1 MKMSREDRVLAF
13 ELSMIPI
20 MMGSWH
26 LSVKE
31 LATLFK
37 SYDILDYMDVALE
50 MFNSTGTPGILE
62 DLADYISI
70 QGNSEYVNYHYIDN
84 IGNRTSQ
91 QLITIDNISMY
102 LTREIQKQYKI
113 DTPEALLK
121 LMKTETYRQL
131 IDEQSTLW
139 KERHQVI
146 LAMLTNEFSDEH

>member
-1 MKMSREDRVLAF
+1 MKMSREDMVLAF

-20 MMGSWH
+20 MMRSWH

-37 SYDILDYMDVALE
+37 SYGILDYMNVALE

-70 QGNSEYVNYHYIDN
+70 QGNPRYLDYCYIEHT
-84 IGNRTSQ
+84 GNNSPN
-91 QLITIDNISMY
+91 QLMTVYNISMY
-102 LTREIQKQYKI
+102 LTKELQNQYKI
-113 DTPEALLK
+113 DTPDALLE

-131 IDEQSTLW
+131 IAEDYTLY
-139 KERHQVI
+139 KEGHQDI
-146 LAMLTNEFSDEH
+146 LDMLTNELRSKH